1 MLDLC
6 YSVRMTRAEALN
18 RKRKL
23 EAQLERLEDQLLSV
37 DVTSAT
43 LSTGDGSNSYTNR
56 SVDDIKK
63 KTNYCKRQIAK
74 LGDMLA
80 GRPGPGAIKTIY
92 AEFNA

>member
-1 MLDLC
+1 
-6 YSVRMTRAEALN
+6 MTRAEALN

-63 KTNYCKRQIAK
+63 KIVYCKREIAK
-74 LGDMLA
+74 LEGLLA
-80 GRPGPGAIKTIY
+80 GRPSGGIQTIY

>member
-1 MLDLC
+1 
-6 YSVRMTRAEALN
+6 MTRAEAQQ

-37 DVTSAT
+37 

-63 KTNYCKRQIAK
+63 KIVYCKREIAK
-74 LGDMLA
+74 LDGLLA
-80 GRPGPGAIKTIY
+80 GRPSGGIQTIY

>member
-1 MLDLC
+1 
-6 YSVRMTRAEALN
+6 MTRAEAIN

-23 EAQLERLEDQLLSV
+23 EAHLEQLEDQLLSV

-63 KTNYCKRQIAK
+63 KITYCKREIAK

-80 GRPGPGAIKTIY
+80 GRGSGGITTIY

>member
-1 MLDLC
+1 
-6 YSVRMTRAEALN
+6 MTRAEALN

-56 SVDDIKK
+56 AVDDIKK
-63 KTNYCKRQIAK
+63 KITYCKREIAK
-74 LGDMLA
+74 LDGLLA
-80 GRPGPGAIKTIY
+80 GRPSGGIQTIY

>member
-1 MLDLC
+1 
-6 YSVRMTRAEALN
+6 MTRGKALN

-23 EAQLERLEDQLLSV
+23 EAQLEQLEDQLLSV

-63 KTNYCKRQIAK
+63 KITYCKREIAK

-80 GRPGPGAIKTIY
+80 GRGSGGIKTIY
-92 AEFNA
+92 ARFDA

>member
-1 MLDLC
+1 
-6 YSVRMTRAEALN
+6 MTRAEALN

-23 EAQLERLEDQLLSV
+23 EAHLEQLEDQLLSV

-63 KTNYCKRQIAK
+63 KITYCKREIAK

-80 GRPGPGAIKTIY
+80 GRSSGGIKTIY